1 MRVALDDPYEYIRRK
16 VVTFLGMRGED
27 SDAELLARQYFADAN
42 AKRIAFNIENNA
54 PFFRD
59 SLFLE
64 EFDKVRSGEDFIF
77 TTPGKEG
84 KLSDNSWYGRDKV
97 LKSIGMKKYIISGLF
112 DKDGK
117 RRARLI
123 EMMKNYPYPEYAG
136 NLLQLV
142 SDDSLPDD
150 VRISSAEILG
160 WYIHA
165 WNRSGIVSGLEEMVG
180 KYPGA
185 IDWEI
190 RKSIARLNE
199 YRKY

>member
-97 LKSIGMKKYIISGLF
+97 LKSIGMKKYII
-112 DKDGK
+112 
-117 RRARLI
+117 
-123 EMMKNYPYPEYAG
+123 
-136 NLLQLV
+136 
-142 SDDSLPDD
+142 DD